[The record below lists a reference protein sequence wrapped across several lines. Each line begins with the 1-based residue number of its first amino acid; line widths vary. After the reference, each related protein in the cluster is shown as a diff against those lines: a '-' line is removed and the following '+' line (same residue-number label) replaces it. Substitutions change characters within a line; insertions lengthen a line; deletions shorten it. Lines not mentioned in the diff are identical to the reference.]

1 VGSAAWTVG
10 VSFVSRRFTLD
21 LLTCS
26 LEIFAAPC
34 FELRSIIASNLHG
47 LLRSSNCWQSHPIVS
62 ACRYDLIATDHY
74 TPSIYIT

>member
-47 LLRSSNCWQSHPIVS
+47 LLRSSNC
-62 ACRYDLIATDHY
+62 
-74 TPSIYIT
+74 